1 MSFGT
6 GTTGI
11 LSRTTSNSVQTADK
25 LNENGD
31 ILDTTSFGGTTEVTE
46 ETYTDTFTNLAVN
59 GQSGDDIVTSHEFN
73 EVNNDYAKQTKTT
86 RSRITPAV

>member
-46 ETYTDTFTNLAVN
+46 ETYTNTFTNLAVN